1 METKTVRITLDPG
14 IPASQLP
21 GRLDVGRVDATTDAD
36 IAAQHA
42 ADEAAAM
49 QDAAQFAR
57 RVRRRLGL
65 SQAELAARIQ
75 VSLDTIRT
83 KWGQTPIN
91 LSELHNQ
98 IGVTGPK
105 FGN

>member
-49 QDAAQFAR
+49 QMPPNS
-57 RVRRRLGL
+57 LGVC
-65 SQAELAARIQ
+65 AGAW
-75 VSLDTIRT
+75 D
-83 KWGQTPIN
+83 
-91 LSELHNQ
+91 
-98 IGVTGPK
+98 
-105 FGN
+105 